1 MNISSFL
8 RIIGV
13 ITSWAGLLGGL
24 FLLYREPVFG
34 VLGMLGAMTLLLAS
48 LANPTDTKVERQ

>member
-24 FLLYREPVFG
+24 FLLYQAPLFG
-34 VLGMLGAMTLLLAS
+34 VLGIVGAMALLLAS
-48 LANPTDTKVERQ
+48 LANLSDTRVERQ